1 MSDVTEVT
9 EASSEASKAPESSEA
24 WRATGERIDTLIAAS
39 AAGGAVARERSE
51 ELVRLVTD
59 FYGAGLERLLDLV
72 HEHGRLDD
80 KILAALADDDLVASV
95 LLVHGLHPYSVA
107 TRVENA
113 LDSVRPY
120 LGSHGGDV
128 ELLGITDEGAVRLR
142 LLGSCDGCPSSSA
155 TLELAVQG
163 AVEAAAPEITTIEV
177 EPAEGAAAEAAGPLV
192 PVDALFSRLHDAE
205 PGNAGVDAGA
215 TWESVPALLALES
228 GGVERFTAGGLPVVA
243 CRIGSDLFAF
253 RDRCARC
260 ERPMEG
266 ATLARRLG
274 GGSGDG
280 VLRCSACHA
289 HYDVRR
295 AGACLDAEADGAHLD
310 PLPLLADGASVS
322 VAVPATPVAA
332 T

>member
-1 MSDVTEVT
+1 MTEVT
-9 EASSEASKAPESSEA
+9 QPVTGE

-39 AAGGAVARERSE
+39 AAGGVVARERSE

-72 HEHGRLDD
+72 HEQGRLDD
-80 KILAALADDDLVASV
+80 ELLAALAADDLVASV

-113 LDSVRPY
+113 LESVRPY

-128 ELLGITDEGAVRLR
+128 ELLGVTDEGAVRLR

-155 TLELAVQG
+155 TLALAVRG
-163 AVEAAAPEITTIEV
+163 AVEAAAPEVTTIEV
-177 EPAEGAAAEAAGPLV
+177 EAADETAAGDGSPLV
-192 PVDALFSRLHDAE
+192 PVDALFSRLHE
-205 PGNAGVDAGA
+205 TGHGAGPEAGSGDAGA
-215 TWESVPALLALES
+215 TWEPVPALLALES
-228 GGVERFTAGGLPVVA
+228 GGVERFTVGGLPVVA
-243 CRIGSDLFAF
+243 CRIGPDLFAF

-274 GGSGDG
+274 GDSGDG
-280 VLRCSACHA
+280 VLSCHACRA

-310 PLPLLADGASVS
+310 PLPLLADGASAS
-322 VAVPATPVAA
+322 VAVPSPVPASPVVAT
-332 T
+332 